1 MAEKISQKDEKES
14 LRGITENLAK
24 NKYNK
29 MLGGKAK

>member
-1 MAEKISQKDEKES
+1 MAERISQKDVKES
-14 LRGITENLAK
+14 LRGIPENLAK